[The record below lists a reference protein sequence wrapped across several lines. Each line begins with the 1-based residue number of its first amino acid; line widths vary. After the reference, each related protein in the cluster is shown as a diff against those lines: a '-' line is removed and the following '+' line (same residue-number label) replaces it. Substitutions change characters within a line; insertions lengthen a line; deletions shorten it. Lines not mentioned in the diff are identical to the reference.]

1 MCGRRTLI
9 NSKESIVEE
18 LKIDEWSIKDYKP
31 SYNIAPTHQS
41 PVLITANG
49 KRIATLMKWG
59 LIPAW
64 SKSDSFAS
72 KMINARSE
80 SITEKS
86 SYKNLIFQNRCII
99 ISNGYYEWSKKEEN
113 KEPYY
118 FYNKNSLILFA
129 GLWTSWKRSSKIIN
143 TYTIITA
150 TAYSE
155 IKHIHNRMPL
165 IIDPLNADE
174 WLVGDSKKFNFNDY
188 LKSHHNYKKLNYV
201 QVSSFVNSVTNNS
214 IKCISPFKKPLT
226 IEIFK

>member
-18 LKIDEWSIKDYKP
+18 LKIDEWLIKDYKP

-41 PVLITANG
+41 PVLITTNG
-49 KRIATLMKWG
+49 ERIATLMKWG